1 MDSARLERQRA
12 LARERQRRRR
22 ANSAVRAK
30 ESAAK
35 RQRRE
40 ANPEV
45 RKKATEAKR
54 RQRQANPELH
64 RQKATEAQRR
74 RRQANPALIRKDTE
88 ARRLRMQA
96 NPELRKK
103 AAQAKR
109 QLRKG
114 NPELRKKE
122 TLGKRTWRQALAEGV
137 GGRFER
143 DVYDLAAKCVCIPY
157 PLFQHVSRC
166 VGVAFSHRGSWL
178 LKSSSAAEHASSIT
192 WASRL
197 AGKSSSLSQCG
208 VPAES
213 KTSQADFK
221 PKSRGVGVQTQQE
234 RRIPANSVHKKSAGT
249 SAVHRSRPEAADVAL
264 RLWEELQSRQ
274 QATAPSLE

>member
-1 MDSARLERQRA
+1 MRSQASTARSARA
-12 LARERQRRRR
+12 
-22 ANSAVRAK
+22 S
-30 ESAAK
+30 
-35 RQRRE
+35 
-40 ANPEV
+40 
-45 RKKATEAKR
+45 
-54 RQRQANPELH
+54 
-64 RQKATEAQRR
+64 
-74 RRQANPALIRKDTE
+74 
-88 ARRLRMQA
+88 
-96 NPELRKK
+96 
-103 AAQAKR
+103 
-109 QLRKG
+109 
-114 NPELRKKE
+114 
-122 TLGKRTWRQALAEGV
+122 
-137 GGRFER
+137 
-143 DVYDLAAKCVCIPY
+143 
-157 PLFQHVSRC
+157 SRNKQ
-166 VGVAFSHRGSWL
+166 SSWL

>member
-1 MDSARLERQRA
+1 MGRPRVVRSVEEQKAVDELR
-12 LARERQRRRR
+12 RERNRQNQRRRR
-22 ANSAVRAK
+22 
-30 ESAAK
+30 ES
-35 RQRRE
+35 RTDQERE
-40 ANPEV
+40 A
-45 RKKATEAKR
+45 EAKR
-54 RQRQANPELH
+54 RRIIRQADA
-64 RQKATEAQRR
+64 QQRR
-74 RRQANPALIRKDTE
+74 IDNAARMRRYHAARKD
-88 ARRLRMQA
+88 
-96 NPELRKK
+96 
-103 AAQAKR
+103 
-109 QLRKG
+109 
-114 NPELRKKE
+114 KE
-122 TLGKRTWRQALAEGV
+122 FT
-137 GGRFER
+137 
-143 DVYDLAAKCVCIPY
+143 
-157 PLFQHVSRC
+157 
-166 VGVAFSHRGSWL
+166 GSWL

>member
-122 TLGKRTWRQALAEGV
+122 TLGKR
-137 GGRFER
+137 
-143 DVYDLAAKCVCIPY
+143 
-157 PLFQHVSRC
+157 
-166 VGVAFSHRGSWL
+166 SWL